1 MEDLDEMIL
10 VKRIIDGD
18 VNLFSVLLKRYERPV
33 HSLIQQIISSRE
45 DAEELTEDVF
55 IKAFR
60 SLNSFRGGCS
70 FSTWLYR
77 IAYNAA
83 ISASRKRKITFPAFD
98 ESLLNDIPDE
108 TVDLLL
114 DSDEDEELIRELEQ
128 AIELLEI
135 GEKILISLYY
145 TEGKSISEISTILQ
159 ISPENVKIRLF
170 RIRKK
175 IVVLINNGKYES

>member
-1 MEDLDEMIL
+1 MEDLDEMVL

-33 HSLIQQIISSRE
+33 HSLIQQIIPSRE

-83 ISASRKRKITFPAFD
+83 ISATRKRKITFPAFD
-98 ESLLNDIPDE
+98 ENLLNEIPDE

-114 DSDEDEELIRELEQ
+114 DSDEDEELIRKLEQ

-135 GEKILISLYY
+135 EEKILISLYY
-145 TEGKSISEISTILQ
+145 TEEKSISEISTILQ

-175 IVVLINNGKYES
+175 IVILINNGKYES